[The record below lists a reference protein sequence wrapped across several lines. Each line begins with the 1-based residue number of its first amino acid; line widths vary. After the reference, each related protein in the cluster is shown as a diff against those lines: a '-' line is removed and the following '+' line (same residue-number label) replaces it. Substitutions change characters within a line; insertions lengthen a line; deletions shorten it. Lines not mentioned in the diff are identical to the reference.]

1 MYDKLDIGDYMKE
14 INDKLEVLTKIAK
27 LFNEEKITWAVGAS
41 LLLYF
46 KGKTDHFNDIDLMV
60 DEKDI
65 EKVKAIML
73 EMGTLMPPHPKAKY
87 KTRHFLEYVVDG
99 IDIDVMAGF
108 VIVKDGVD
116 YDCSLMKKQIVEIIE
131 INKQKIPLQS
141 LELWKYY
148 YSLMG
153 RENKARMIDGNN

>member
-1 MYDKLDIGDYMKE
+1 MKE

-46 KGKTDHFNDIDLMV
+46 KGKADHFNDIDVMV

-65 EKVKAIML
+65 EKVKTIML

-87 KTRHFLEYVVDG
+87 KTRHFLEYIVDG
-99 IDIDVMAGF
+99 VDIDVMAGF
-108 VIVKDGVD
+108 VIVKYGVD
-116 YDCSLMKKQIVEIIE
+116 YDCSLKKEQIIETIE
-131 INKQKIPLQS
+131 INNQKIPLQD
-141 LELWKYY
+141 LRLWKHYY
-148 YSLMG
+148 ALMG
-153 RENKARMIDGNN
+153 RENKVRMIDENN

>member
-1 MYDKLDIGDYMKE
+1 MKE